1 MDSLIQLKLKEIE
14 LSKYKI
20 DDDLDQVNRY
30 LNSIS
35 SNDLKSLETKFKNN
49 NVEFNLFVK
58 EIKTEFQWQKFIYQV
73 YSKKI
78 NIDEVSLD
86 VEVEKILKEQVDITE
101 YRISEIEVEKKVNQ
115 SSNDIIL
122 NIQEK
127 IDQLGFETSLI
138 FI

>member
-20 DDDLDQVNRY
+20 DDDLDQVNEY

-58 EIKTEFQWQKFIYQV
+58 EIKQNFSGKIYL
-73 YSKKI
+73 S
-78 NIDEVSLD
+78 SLL
-86 VEVEKILKEQVDITE
+86 EK
-101 YRISEIEVEKKVNQ
+101 N
-115 SSNDIIL
+115 
-122 NIQEK
+122 
-127 IDQLGFETSLI
+127 
-138 FI
+138 